1 MKMECLEELER
12 KVLHVLDRN
21 RELYTQIET
30 LKKEISLLKDQN
42 RQFEASLM
50 KESTLS
56 QSLETEKS
64 VIKETIEAL
73 LESINSLEK
82 AH

>member
-1 MKMECLEELER
+1 MECLEELER

-21 RELYTQIET
+21 RELYTQIEA

-56 QSLETEKS
+56 QSLETEKL

>member
-1 MKMECLEELER
+1 MECLEELER

-21 RELYTQIET
+21 RELYIQIEAQ
-30 LKKEISLLKDQN
+30 KKEISLLKDQN

-73 LESINSLEK
+73 LESINSLENAYK
-82 AH
+82 E

>member
-1 MKMECLEELER
+1 MECLEELER

-21 RELYTQIET
+21 RELYIQIEAQ
-30 LKKEISLLKDQN
+30 KKEISLLKDQN